1 MRVLFSQA
9 NQECGSSGVCLYLG
23 RERLAE
29 VGIGES
35 VEVELPD
42 SGSGCDVE
50 IKCGSYVFKVHID
63 NHGPQDLEV
72 AWTLGRAAMVL
83 RRNRQEIGSATIS

>member
-1 MRVLFSQA
+1 MKVLFSQA
-9 NQECGSSGVCLYLG
+9 SQECGSSGVSLYLG
-23 RERLAE
+23 HKRLAE

-42 SGSGCDVE
+42 SDSGCDVE
-50 IKCGSYVFKVHID
+50 IKCGCYVFAVHIG

-72 AWTLGRAAMVL
+72 SWALGRAAMVV
-83 RRNRQEIGSATIS
+83 RRNRQEIGVATIS